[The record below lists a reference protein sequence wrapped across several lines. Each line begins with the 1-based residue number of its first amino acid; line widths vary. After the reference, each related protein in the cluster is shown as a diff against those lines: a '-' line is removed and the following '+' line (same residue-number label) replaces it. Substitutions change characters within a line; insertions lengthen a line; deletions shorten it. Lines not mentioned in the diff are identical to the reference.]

1 MISLTESPVVELPAT
16 RTRGWRAVACIAAL
30 LVPLLATAACSSTG
44 SLPPPAPH
52 PSGSTPVSATSPQPS
67 RKAPANPAK
76 GRLTVLGLGDSVTS
90 ASACGCAGFVQDFA
104 GLLSRR
110 RGAPVR
116 SVNLGQPGLTSV
128 QLDQELHHDSP
139 ARRAV
144 GTADIVLITIG
155 ANDLMPSLAAWD
167 AAGCDDSCAGSGV
180 TGVRSRIS
188 SIVDQ
193 VHALRHGLPAQVL
206 VTNYWNVFEDGDV
219 ASADRGQ
226 AYLVWSDR
234 LTQRLNA
241 SICAAATSGGATC
254 VDLYAPFKGDGTTNP
269 TRLLGADGDHPNA
282 AGHAA
287 IARALMAEV
296 QGNAGGGGSS

>member
-1 MISLTESPVVELPAT
+1 
-16 RTRGWRAVACIAAL
+16 
-30 LVPLLATAACSSTG
+30 VPLLATAACNSTG
-44 SLPPPAPH
+44 SLPPPSARPARSS
-52 PSGSTPVSATSPQPS
+52 PTGATSPQPS
-67 RKAPANPAK
+67 RNASPNPAK
-76 GRLTVLGLGDSVTS
+76 GRITVLGLGDSVTS
-90 ASACGCAGFVQDFA
+90 ASACSCAGFVQDFA

-110 RGAPVR
+110 RGTPVR
-116 SVNLGQPGLTSV
+116 SINLGQPGLTSV

-139 ARRAV
+139 VRRAV

-167 AAGCDDSCAGSGV
+167 AAGCDDTCAGSGV
-180 TGVRSRIS
+180 RGVRSRIS

-226 AYLVWSDR
+226 KYLVWSDR
-234 LTQRLNA
+234 ITQRLNA

-254 VDLYAPFKGDGTTNP
+254 VDLYAPFKGDGTANP
-269 TRLLGADGDHPNA
+269 TRLLAADGDHPNA

-287 IARALMAEV
+287 IARALMTEV
-296 QGNAGGGGSS
+296 QGNAGGGGSG